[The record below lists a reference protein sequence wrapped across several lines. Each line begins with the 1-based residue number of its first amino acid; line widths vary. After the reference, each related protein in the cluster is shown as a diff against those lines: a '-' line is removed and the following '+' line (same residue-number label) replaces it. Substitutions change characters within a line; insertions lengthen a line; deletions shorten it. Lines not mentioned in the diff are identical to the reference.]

1 MGTPIT
7 KEEVEAH
14 EKGNYDEDGFFIL
27 EDGGFYDPWGYYFN
41 PNGEDEFGGYYND
54 QGYYIPGKDYEK
66 DYYAGYYGV
75 SKEDFDV
82 DYQGYVDEEDEEEK
96 EDPHTAVDADRDTQY
111 EYEEHVFSAIKW
123 LKEQA
128 AAEPGK
134 KYVIQIEGV
143 SENTTNSSIVKF
155 ITEKIP
161 QIKYDKI

>member
-1 MGTPIT
+1 
-7 KEEVEAH
+7 
-14 EKGNYDEDGFFIL
+14 L

-82 DYQGYVDEEDEEEK
+82 DDQGYGDEEDEEEK